1 MTNKH
6 RAATRPP
13 PIAAIFCYISLQ
25 FPQRPNGLLILMSS
39 SVPSSDFIPLIGQ
52 ETEIFNWAK
61 SHYRNHTFAKDE
73 KVATRPGLLYFVE
86 SGAIRIVGKA
96 QVNVIDQKF
105 PRQPPIADSEEV
117 FLGFVGAGQPFEI
130 VSQFPFQLQA
140 QAHLDGTKLVWLYWE
155 DLQQW
160 PQLRSAVM
168 ETFRHQYQ
176 RKLFWLS
183 ILGQK
188 RSLDRLMG
196 FLVLLLEEY
205 GQPCVEGYYL
215 PYPLTHAQ
223 IASAIGTTR
232 VTVTRLIGK
241 LRQQNSIFFKQDNL
255 IGLPS
260 LFLSQ
265 N

>member
-1 MTNKH
+1 
-6 RAATRPP
+6 
-13 PIAAIFCYISLQ
+13 
-25 FPQRPNGLLILMSS
+25 MSFS
-39 SVPSSDFIPLIGQ
+39 APSSDFSLSSSA

-61 SHYRNHTFAKDE
+61 SHFRDHTFTKDE
-73 KVATRPGLLYFVE
+73 RVVTRPGLLYFVE
-86 SGAIRIVGKA
+86 RGAVRIVGKA
-96 QVNVIDQKF
+96 QVNVVDSKARTQTT
-105 PRQPPIADSEEV
+105 AESEEV

-130 VSQFPFQLQA
+130 VSRYPFHLEA
-140 QAHLDGTKLVWLYWE
+140 EAHIEDTAIVWLYWE
-155 DLQQW
+155 DLDRW
-160 PQLRSAVM
+160 PQFRASIM
-168 ETFRHQYQ
+168 ETFRHQHQ

-188 RSLDRLMG
+188 RSIDRLMG

-205 GQPCVEGYYL
+205 GQPCPEGYYL
-215 PYPLTHAQ
+215 PYSLTHAQ

-241 LRQQNSIFFKQDNL
+241 LRQQNSLFLKDDHL

>member
-1 MTNKH
+1 
-6 RAATRPP
+6 
-13 PIAAIFCYISLQ
+13 
-25 FPQRPNGLLILMSS
+25 MSFS
-39 SVPSSDFIPLIGQ
+39 PPSSDFSLTDGA
-52 ETEIFNWAK
+52 ETEIFHWAK
-61 SHYRNHTFAKDE
+61 SHFRDHTFTKDE
-73 KVATRPGLLYFVE
+73 RVVTRPGLLYFVE
-86 SGAIRIVGKA
+86 RGAVRIVGQA
-96 QVNVIDQKF
+96 RVNVIDKQSRN
-105 PRQPPIADSEEV
+105 PSTAAESEEV

-130 VSQFPFQLQA
+130 VSRYPFHLEA
-140 QAHLDGTKLVWLYWE
+140 RAHVEDTQLVWLYWE
-155 DLQQW
+155 DLDRW
-160 PQLRSAVM
+160 PHFRAAIL
-168 ETFRHQYQ
+168 ETFRHQHQ

-188 RSLDRLMG
+188 RSIDRLIG

-205 GQPCVEGYYL
+205 GQPCPEGYYL

-241 LRQQNSIFFKQDNL
+241 LRQQNSLFLKDDHL

-260 LFLSQ
+260 LFLGQ

>member
-1 MTNKH
+1 
-6 RAATRPP
+6 
-13 PIAAIFCYISLQ
+13 
-25 FPQRPNGLLILMSS
+25 MSFS
-39 SVPSSDFIPLIGQ
+39 PPSSDFSLSSGTG
-52 ETEIFNWAK
+52 TEIFNWAK
-61 SHYRNHTFAKDE
+61 SHYRAHTFAKDE
-73 KVATRPGLLYFVE
+73 RVITRPGLLYFVE
-86 SGAIRIVGKA
+86 KGAVRIVGKA
-96 QVNVIDQKF
+96 QVNVTDKQSRN
-105 PRQPPIADSEEV
+105 PAANAESEEV

-130 VSQFPFQLQA
+130 VSRYPFQLVA
-140 QAHLDGTKLVWLYWE
+140 QAHVDETEIVWLYWE
-155 DLQQW
+155 DLDRW
-160 PQLRSAVM
+160 PQFRASIM
-168 ETFRHQYQ
+168 ETFRYQHQ

-188 RSLDRLMG
+188 RSIDRLMG

-205 GQPCVEGYYL
+205 GQPCPEGYYL
-215 PYPLTHAQ
+215 PYSLTHAQ

-241 LRQQNSIFFKQDNL
+241 LRQQNSLFLKDDHL

>member
-1 MTNKH
+1 MT
-6 RAATRPP
+6 
-13 PIAAIFCYISLQ
+13 IS
-25 FPQRPNGLLILMSS
+25 P
-39 SVPSSDFIPLIGQ
+39 PSSDFSLFSPT
-52 ETEIFNWAK
+52 ETEILNWAR
-61 SHYRNHTFAKDE
+61 SHFRDHTFAKDE
-73 KVATRPGLLYFVE
+73 RVVTRPGLLYLVE
-86 SGAIRIVGKA
+86 TGAVRIVGKA
-96 QVNVIDQKF
+96 QVNVTDKQSRD
-105 PRQPPIADSEEV
+105 PSAAADSQEV

-130 VSQFPFQLQA
+130 VSRFPFQLV
-140 QAHLDGTKLVWLYWE
+140 AHAHVEATELVWLYWE
-155 DLQQW
+155 DLDRW
-160 PQLRSAVM
+160 PHFRSAIL
-168 ETFRHQYQ
+168 ETFRHQLQ

-188 RSLDRLMG
+188 RSVDRLMG

-205 GQPCVEGYYL
+205 GQPCPEGYYL

-241 LRQQNSIFFKQDNL
+241 LRHQKSLFLKDEHL